1 LPPAQL
7 FLPQW
12 RELGRN
18 ASYNRFR
25 PRKHGRAETEN
36 TITDWQ
42 AHMARLI
49 KALFLLAIL
58 GFLGLVGFAYLG
70 DLGPVPSEV
79 RQPVDLNANQ

>member
-1 LPPAQL
+1 
-7 FLPQW
+7 
-12 RELGRN
+12 
-18 ASYNRFR
+18 
-25 PRKHGRAETEN
+25 
-36 TITDWQ
+36 
-42 AHMARLI
+42 MARLI